1 MALEKVVGNILETAN
16 TEAAARIATAEKER
30 AAILQKADETI
41 ANKKK
46 AQDKEL
52 EIALKRLRQQ
62 EISSAELEAK
72 RIVLNAK
79 KEILDRTFKETLKDL
94 ESMSEAEK
102 VRVYEKILTNAKK
115 SISKPK
121 VMCPKGESRLVHKD
135 GDITSVTETDMSAG
149 LVLESQDGTI
159 RLDYRFNTMLA
170 AVWEKELKNVSN
182 VLFG

>member
-30 AAILQKADETI
+30 ATILHQADETI
-41 ANKKK
+41 ANRKK
-46 AQDKEL
+46 AQEKEL

-79 KEILDRTFKETLKDL
+79 KEVLDRSYQETLKDL
-94 ESMSEAEK
+94 ESMSETEK
-102 VRVYEKILTNAKK
+102 TKVYQTILGKAKK
-115 SISKPK
+115 IISKPK
-121 VMCPKGESRLVHKD
+121 VICPRGESRLVQKD
-135 GDITSVTETDMSAG
+135 SEITSVTEADMAPG
-149 LVLESQDGTI
+149 LILESQDGTI
-159 RLDYRFNTMLA
+159 RLDYRFNTMLGS
-170 AVWEKELKNVSN
+170 VWEKELKNVSN